1 MTSSVD
7 VWNVQSL
14 RRAEGLILVN
24 NPGNNRI
31 KLFLVH

>member
-7 VWNVQSL
+7 AWDVQSL
-14 RRAEGLILVN
+14 RRAEGLVLVN

-31 KLFLVH
+31 KLLLVH